1 MDFLE
6 DMARE
11 RLERVR
17 LDERRIST
25 MELRSRAESGGAARP
40 FLGAIRRVPG
50 EPLRVIAEV
59 KRSSPSAGV
68 LRNAYDPAGI
78 AAAYEEAGAAAISV
92 LTEPG
97 KFGGSVED
105 LGCVRERV
113 AIPVLLKD
121 FVVHERQIYEAR
133 AHGADAALLI
143 VALLSPGQLR
153 EYAALMKEIRITPLV
168 EILEHAEID
177 RALEVEGAAIGV
189 NNRDLRTLAMRR
201 GWAESILA
209 RVPSDRV
216 RVGES
221 GYAARADLDGLERMG
236 ADAALV
242 GESLLRAAS
251 PGNALRNLLDRDSE
265 PGRSSKA

>member
-1 MDFLE
+1 MDFLAV
-6 DMARE
+6 MARE

-25 MELRSRAESGGAARP
+25 SELRSRAESGTGVRP
-40 FLGAIRRVPG
+40 FLDAIRRPPQAPV
-50 EPLRVIAEV
+50 RVIAEV

-68 LRNAYDPAGI
+68 LRERYDPAAI
-78 AAAYEEAGAAAISV
+78 AAEYEEAGAAAISV
-92 LTEPG
+92 LTEPSQ
-97 KFGGSVED
+97 FGGSLED
-105 LGCVRERV
+105 LARVRERV
-113 AIPVLLKD
+113 RVPVLLKD

-153 EYAALMKEIRITPLV
+153 DYVSLMREFGITPLI
-168 EILEHAEID
+168 EILEPAELEP
-177 RALEVEGAAIGV
+177 ALEAGDAAIGV

-201 GWAESILA
+201 GWAESILP
-209 RVPSDRV
+209 RIPRDRV

-221 GYAARADLDGLERMG
+221 GYGTRADLEELDRAG

-242 GESLLRAAS
+242 GESLLRAES
-251 PGNALRNLLDRDSE
+251 PGDALRSLLGAAPE
-265 PGRSSKA
+265 TEGGRRS